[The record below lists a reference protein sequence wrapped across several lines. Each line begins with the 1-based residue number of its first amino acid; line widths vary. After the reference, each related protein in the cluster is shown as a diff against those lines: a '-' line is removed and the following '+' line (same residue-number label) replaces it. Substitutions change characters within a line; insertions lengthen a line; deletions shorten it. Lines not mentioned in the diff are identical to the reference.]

1 MIFKTQGRD
10 CATLR
15 FFSAHYAAL
24 RACYRT
30 ASLRDFPALK
40 AGRVIAGILIFCV
53 GLRGFTPMREAR
65 FETRKVPKPVRVTEF
80 PLERLLVTA
89 SRTASRA
96 SVAAFFVMPALCAA
110 MLIRSPFVMAMALM
124 DKSRLIIGGSGLRA
138 RKKI

>member
-1 MIFKTQGRD
+1 
-10 CATLR
+10 
-15 FFSAHYAAL
+15 
-24 RACYRT
+24 
-30 ASLRDFPALK
+30 
-40 AGRVIAGILIFCV
+40 
-53 GLRGFTPMREAR
+53 MREAR
-65 FETRKVPKPVRVTEF
+65 FETRKVPKPVRVTEC

-138 RKKI
+138 RKKITSNLFNGKEAVVVGGGGSFCTKLQVKNHRRR